1 LFELAFG
8 CVNKMPLHRQSL
20 RGAGFGPILAAQRAY
35 ARQNNGRA
43 KFGLMVPEAFVRG
56 IRDLGYRSNGDAVA
70 ELIDNAIQAYADRI
84 DVLFGYDGTGSNKKP
99 VQLAIVDNGHGMEPD
114 MIRMAVMWGG
124 THRENDRTGLG
135 RYGYGLPC
143 SSVSLGRRFTVIS
156 QVGGSDLYAVR
167 LDLDGITA
175 GEYTDTNGE
184 IVVPEA
190 GAYSLPSFVQ
200 DHIVK
205 AYPEGWMSGTVVLID
220 KLDRL
225 EWSTAQGLR
234 DNLCRQ
240 FGVTYHKLRG
250 EAAIFVDGTFVAPID
265 PLFLTP
271 EFHLHDLDEERAQ
284 AFDPVRIEVRNPE
297 GGAYM
302 GAIVLRYAWLPPSF
316 GSVDKQRDA
325 VGLNANARFSIL
337 KDYHGLLFSRNGR
350 LIDVQTR
357 TPWTSFINNDRYIKV
372 EIEFSATLDEAFGVT
387 TSKQQVSVSPFIWDL
402 LRRAGLPKA
411 IEQLRSK
418 VKDAKVARRLEALS
432 PGHGA
437 QRLSERAMTAAGAMG
452 DRDVSNP
459 QWDLALRV
467 SPYRVEFER
476 APSQPFFRVER
487 HSGARTLYLNTSHR
501 FYEEIYD
508 GPVSTPELRSSL
520 EILLFALGDV
530 ILSESEETKLRSQTQ
545 LMAWSNRL
553 DVALGTLAAHLRHGE
568 DEDVGQHTW
577 SDESR

>member
-1 LFELAFG
+1 MS
-8 CVNKMPLHRQSL
+8 VQNQSL
-20 RGAGFGPILAAQRAY
+20 RGAGFAPVLAAQRTY
-35 ARQNNGRA
+35 AKQNGGRS

-84 DVLFGYDGTGSNKKP
+84 DVLFGYEGTASNKKP

-124 THRENDRTGLG
+124 THRENDRGGLG

-143 SSVSLGRRFTVIS
+143 SAVSLGRRFTVIS
-156 QVGGSDLYAVR
+156 RVSGGSLHAVG

-175 GEYTDTNGE
+175 GQYTDTQGE

-190 GAYSLPSFVQ
+190 QACSLPSFIE
-200 DHIVK
+200 DHIAE
-205 AYPEGWMSGTVVLID
+205 AYPGGWISGTVILIE

-240 FGVTYHKLRG
+240 FGVAYHKLRG
-250 EAAIFVDGTFVAPID
+250 ESAIFVDGAYVEPID
-265 PLFLTP
+265 PLFITP
-271 EFHLHDLDEERAQ
+271 EFHLFDLDEERAQ
-284 AFDPVRIEVRNPE
+284 AFDPVRVEVRDPE
-297 GGAYM
+297 GRGYM

-325 VGLNANARFSIL
+325 SGLNANARFSIL

-357 TPWTSFINNDRYIKV
+357 TPWTTFINNDRYIKV
-372 EIEFSATLDEAFGVT
+372 EVEFSATLDEAFGVT
-387 TSKQQVSVSPFIWDL
+387 TSKQQVSVSPLIWDL
-402 LRRAGLPKA
+402 FRQAGLPKA

-432 PGHGA
+432 PRDGER
-437 QRLSERAMTAAGAMG
+437 RLSERAMSAASVMG
-452 DRDVSNP
+452 DSGLSNS

-476 APSQPFFRVER
+476 APCQPFFRVGR
-487 HSGARTLYLNTSHR
+487 HGGAQTLYLNTSHR

-520 EILLFALGDV
+520 EVLLFSLGDV
-530 ILSESEETKLRSQTQ
+530 MLVEPEEGKSRSQAQ
-545 LMAWSNRL
+545 LASWSHRL
-553 DVALGTLAAHLRHGE
+553 DVALGALAAHLRFGE
-568 DEDVGQHTW
+568 DQDVGQH
-577 SDESR
+577 SSPDEPR